1 MSNEHTIENLMS
13 STMQN
18 IRNMIDVNTIVGD
31 AIETKDGSYIIPI
44 SKVSFGFA
52 SGGSDF
58 ESKSEYKSKEDN
70 YPFGG
75 GCGAGV
81 TVKPVAFLVV
91 RKEKVVLLP
100 VENENA
106 YDRLFDAVPQ
116 VLENIKELIN
126 NFISK
131 KGNSSSENASIKI
144 NENE

>member
-58 ESKSEYKSKEDN
+58 ESKSDEEQ
-70 YPFGG
+70 
-75 GCGAGV
+75 A
-81 TVKPVAFLVV
+81 
-91 RKEKVVLLP
+91 
-100 VENENA
+100 
-106 YDRLFDAVPQ
+106 AVDICFFPAC
-116 VLENIKELIN
+116 K
-126 NFISK
+126 
-131 KGNSSSENASIKI
+131 
-144 NENE
+144 